1 MLDSTDKLDEVERC
15 LLVGQ
20 SRRSRGK
27 IPYITEN
34 LRFEGFT
41 HRAISSLIVVPLV
54 SKEELYYSEKY
65 L

>member
-1 MLDSTDKLDEVERC
+1 MDSTDKLDEVERC
-15 LLVGQ
+15 LSVGQ
-20 SRRSRGK
+20 CKRSRGK

-41 HRAISSLIVVPLV
+41 HRTISSLIIVPLV
-54 SKEELYYSEKY
+54 SKEELYYSEKN